1 MGYSPLTCQVKVQIR
16 LILANFAAA
25 KFVVASSLEK
35 RKKIQAEKQKLLQN
49 TNYTQKYNFIL

>member
-1 MGYSPLTCQVKVQIR
+1 VPVSGLRVRVSPPPP
-16 LILANFAAA
+16 ANFAAA